1 MDARFTAQVA
11 AVSAGLALA
20 AATLIEGDGWPLLV
34 VGLILG
40 VASLVG
46 LLVLARTVVLDR
58 RHGSRR

>member
-1 MDARFTAQVA
+1 MDARFTTQVA

-40 VASLVG
+40 VVSLLG
-46 LLVLARTVVLDR
+46 LLFLARVVVLDR
-58 RHGSRR
+58 RHGSRG